1 METKK
6 NEAQAK
12 PAEAKKRKRYR
23 PSLGQMRELS
33 RKLAEAEETVHN
45 LVQDC
50 DAWRDKYRKLAERKD
65 AEAVAKERDTLYNQ
79 LCQALTE
86 NKRLKK
92 AVTDCNQL
100 TLDLKGEVKRLRS
113 RGLWERVFNR

>member
-33 RKLAEAEETVHN
+33 RQLAEAEETVHN

-65 AEAVAKERDTLYNQ
+65 AEAVAKERDTLKKHLAETMEVNR
-79 LCQALTE
+79 
-86 NKRLKK
+86 RLQKE
-92 AVTDCNQL
+92 VTDCNQL

-113 RGLWERVFNR
+113 RNLIERIMNW

>member
-12 PAEAKKRKRYR
+12 PAEVKKRKRYR

-113 RGLWERVFNR
+113 RNLIERIMNW

>member
-33 RKLAEAEETVHN
+33 RQLAEAEETVHN

-65 AEAVAKERDTLYNQ
+65 AEAVAKERDKLYNQ

-92 AVTDCNQL
+92 AVTECNQMA
-100 TLDLKGEVKRLRS
+100 LDLKGEVKRLRS
-113 RGLWERVFNR
+113 RNLIERIMNW